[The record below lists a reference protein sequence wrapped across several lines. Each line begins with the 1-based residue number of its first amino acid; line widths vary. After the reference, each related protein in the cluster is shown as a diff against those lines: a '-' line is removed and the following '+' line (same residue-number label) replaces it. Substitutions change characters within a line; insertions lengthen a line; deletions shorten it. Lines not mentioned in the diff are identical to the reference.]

1 MGVRPEMITTMPRRF
16 AVVLLLGLLPGCVN
30 LTQLQSDVDRLSAS
44 LADLRSSQAEQLAD
58 LGSLKSDVRQ
68 LSGRLDELDHSQR
81 VGLGSDLNAVRQDL
95 NALKSRVPPP
105 PIVPAEALDEDQN
118 RVADLPQIVSAKFE
132 SALQNLREGRF
143 SVAQGL
149 LEESLDGVYGTAAAP
164 MVLFWLG
171 VSEEGMNQNEK
182 AVKHYAEIITRY
194 PKYRRTALAHLRQA
208 SVLQRL
214 GDKKTAS
221 LTLKKLIAE
230 FPKSAE
236 AARAKER
243 LKEL

>member
-1 MGVRPEMITTMPRRF
+1 V
-16 AVVLLLGLLPGCVN
+16 A
-30 LTQLQSDVDRLSAS
+30 QLQSDVDRLSAS

-58 LGSLKSDVRQ
+58 LGSLKSDVRT
-68 LSGRLDELDHSQR
+68 LSGRLDELEHSQK

-105 PIVPAEALDEDQN
+105 AIVPSEALDEDQG
-118 RVADLPQIVSAKFE
+118 RGADLPQGIGPKFE
-132 SALQNLREGRF
+132 NALQNIREGQF

-149 LEESLDGVYGTAAAP
+149 LEESLDGVYGTGAAP

-171 VSEEGMNQNEK
+171 VSEEGLNQNEK

-194 PKYRRTALAHLRQA
+194 PKYRRAALAHLRQA
-208 SVLQRL
+208 SVLIRL

-221 LTLKKLIAE
+221 LTLKKLIND
-230 FPKSAE
+230 FPKSTE

-243 LKEL
+243 LKDL